1 MKKFAIIEVIY
12 VKTRRIKKSRLLAL
26 LVIVFIVAFL
36 WAGGESVLRSSISKI
51 NPLPTQ
57 SPTTAITLSSVT
69 STWERVHRVIFLK
82 SAIDA
87 KLDKKSYVRLSDTPL
102 ALQQAIIAVEDSR
115 FYHHVGFDIEGILR
129 ATLVNVQTGSYIEGG
144 STITQQLVKNLFL
157 SQERTLGRKVEEFVL
172 AIDIELRYSKE
183 DILEMYLNTIYFGS
197 GAYGI
202 GEASTI
208 YFGKPPFH
216 LNLAECAMVAG
227 LPNAPSL
234 TSPYVDFA
242 AAKQRQAVV
251 LAAMSRNSYIGPAQA
266 QEAKLT
272 PILLAK

>member
-1 MKKFAIIEVIY
+1 M
-12 VKTRRIKKSRLLAL
+12 KTRHVKKGRLLTL
-26 LVIVFIVAFL
+26 LVIVFLVAFW
-36 WAGGESVLRSSISKI
+36 WAGGDSILRSSLAKI
-51 NPLPTQ
+51 NPLPTGA
-57 SPTTAITLSSVT
+57 STPTLSSIT
-69 STWERVHRVIFLK
+69 GGWERIHRVFFLK

-115 FYHHVGFDIEGILR
+115 FYHHIGFDIEGILR
-129 ATLVNVQTGSYIEGG
+129 ATLVNMQTGSYSEGG

-157 SQERTLGRKVEEFVL
+157 SQERTLGRKVEECIL
-172 AIDIELRYSKE
+172 AVDIELRYSKE

-202 GEASTI
+202 GEASTL

-216 LNLAECAMVAG
+216 LNLAECAMLAG

-234 TSPYVDFA
+234 TSPYVDFG